1 MYTLK
6 VRNQYGEVLELT
18 HNEGYVITDITGI
31 DPPDAVIN
39 TTRNAGADGSMF
51 NGAYVDNR
59 QIVITMAIN
68 SPAEDNRIKLYK
80 YFKMK
85 NAIRLFYKNSTRD
98 VYIDGY
104 VQHINIQYFD
114 KKQIVQITVFC
125 PNPFFNDVSDN
136 MVEFNAIDSLFEFPF
151 EIVTPIPFSEI
162 TTGEE
167 INVRNLGDVA
177 SGMEIKIIVAGTV
190 TNPVMYNVV
199 TNQYFKIMKSF
210 ATGDVIVI
218 NTNKKYKKVQLTSEG
233 TTTSI
238 VGNIASGSTWLQI
251 DPGDNIFQITADSN
265 PENII
270 AFCNTVT
277 QYEGV

>member
-68 SPAEDNRIKLYK
+68 SPAEENRITLYK

-210 ATGDVIVI
+210 ATGDVIVV

>member
-6 VRNQYGEVLELT
+6 VRNQYSEILELT
-18 HNEGYVITDITGI
+18 HNEAYVITDITGLN
-31 DPPDAVIN
+31 PADAVIN
-39 TTRNAGADGSMF
+39 TTRNAGTDGSNF

-59 QIVITMAIN
+59 SIIITMAIN

-85 NAIRLFYKNSTRD
+85 SPVRLYYKNSTRD

-104 VQHINIQYFD
+104 VEHVNITYFD
-114 KKQIVQITVFC
+114 KKQIAQITVLC
-125 PNPFFNDVSDN
+125 TNPFFNDVSDN
-136 MVEFNAIDSLFEFPF
+136 TTEFNAIDSLFEFPF
-151 EIVTPIPFSEI
+151 EIVNPIPFSDI
-162 TTGEE
+162 SIGEE

-177 SGMEIKIIVAGTV
+177 TGMEIKIIVSGAV
-190 TNPVMYNVV
+190 TNPVMYNVQ
-199 TNQYFKIMKSF
+199 TNEYFKILRTFS
-210 ATGDVIVI
+210 TGDVIVI
-218 NTNKKYKKVQLTSEG
+218 NTNKKNKKVQLTSG
-233 TTTSI
+233 GVTTSI

-251 DPGDNIFQITADSN
+251 DPGDNIFQITADVS

-270 AFCNTVT
+270 AFCKTVT

>member
-210 ATGDVIVI
+210 ATGDVIVV

>member
-85 NAIRLFYKNSTRD
+85 NSIRLFYKNSTRD

>member
-6 VRNQYGEVLELT
+6 VQNQYGEVLELT

>member
-6 VRNQYGEVLELT
+6 VRNQYGETLELT

-39 TTRNAGADGSMF
+39 TTRNAGTDGSNY

-59 QIVITMAIN
+59 TIIITMAIN
-68 SPAEDNRIKLYK
+68 SPAEDNRIQLYR

-85 NAIRLFYKNSTRD
+85 NQVRLFYKNATRD

-104 VQHINIQYFD
+104 VQHINVSYFE
-114 KKQIVQITVFC
+114 KKQIAQITIFC
-125 PNPFFNDVSDN
+125 PNPFFMDINDN
-136 MVEFNAIDSLFEFPF
+136 MTEFNAIDSLFEFPF

-167 INVRNLGDVA
+167 INVRNYGDVA
-177 SGMEIKIIVAGTV
+177 TGMEIKLIVSGTV
-190 TNPVMYNVV
+190 TNPVMYDVL
-199 TNQYFKIMKSF
+199 TNEYFKILRTFS
-210 ATGDVIVI
+210 TGDVVII
-218 NTNKKYKKVQLTSEG
+218 NTNKKSKNVTLTSG
-233 TTTSI
+233 GVTTSI

-251 DPGDNIFQITADSN
+251 DPGDNIYQITADSN

-270 AFCNTVT
+270 AFCSTVT

>member
-6 VRNQYGEVLELT
+6 VQNQYGEVLELT

-210 ATGDVIVI
+210 STGDVIVI

>member
-68 SPAEDNRIKLYK
+68 SPAEDNRITLYK

>member
-68 SPAEDNRIKLYK
+68 SPAEDNRITLYK

-199 TNQYFKIMKSF
+199 TNQYFKIIKSF